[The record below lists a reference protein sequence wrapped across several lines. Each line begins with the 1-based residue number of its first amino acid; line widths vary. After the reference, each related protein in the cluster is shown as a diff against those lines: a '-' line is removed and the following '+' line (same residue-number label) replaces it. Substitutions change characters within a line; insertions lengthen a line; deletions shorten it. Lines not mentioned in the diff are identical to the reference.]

1 MEQSA
6 GKGKANPGDGGAG
19 ISLGIVGKEFKPK
32 QLEACLGIVATESSG
47 LKLATEQKTLA
58 GRKGGREALWRETTP
73 HH

>member
-32 QLEACLGIVATESSG
+32 LEACLGIVATESSG
-47 LKLATEQKTLA
+47 PKLAIEHKTLA
-58 GRKGGREALWRETTP
+58 GRKGGREALWQETTP